1 MMTHNIK
8 SLSLLVASSLFA
20 GGAMANEDCG
30 CDFTLP
36 LSHYAF
42 DGAEQGIL
50 PGQTLCLAAGQR
62 GPMKLVNIHGTKSSP
77 VVVKNCGGVMETT
90 PFHYAMTIQQS
101 RHVKLSG
108 TGDADYHYGIRLGGT
123 LGIERL
129 SSDIEVNN
137 VEIYQADFA
146 GIMAKTDPTCE
157 SDTQAGNFTLEN
169 LNIHHNWIHNT
180 QRGEGMYLGY
190 TGLYRTLVCD
200 GTEQKVYPH
209 DLQGLR
215 VQHNVVHNSAAE
227 GIQANSLTRDTV
239 ISDNQ
244 VSLYGQDP
252 FAAYQNNGIQIG
264 GDQVLLANN
273 VIDTGSGN
281 GVIAIGKDIRIEN
294 NTIVNAGSYGIF
306 ADNRPGEGTQMGQAG
321 LPHQYINNT
330 IIDSGEEGIRS
341 YVRLTDGANVVRGNV
356 MINDGS
362 PNQYGAARFI
372 HYLNN
377 DVLREE
383 ENNHHIVRD

>member
-1 MMTHNIK
+1 MKHKVKCINLLVT
-8 SLSLLVASSLFA
+8 SSLLA
-20 GGAMANEDCG
+20 GGAMASEECG

-36 LSHYAF
+36 SSHYAF

-50 PGQTLCLAAGQR
+50 PGQTLCLAAGER
-62 GPMKLVNIHGTKSSP
+62 GPMKLINIHGTEAEP
-77 VVVKNCGGVMETT
+77 VVVKNCGGVVETT
-90 PFHYAMTIQQS
+90 PYHYAITVQQS
-101 RHVKLSG
+101 SHLKLSG
-108 TGDADYHYGIRLGGT
+108 TGDANNYYGIRLGGT
-123 LGIERL
+123 LGIERR

-137 VEIYQADFA
+137 IEIYRADFA

-157 SDTQAGNFTLEN
+157 PDTHAGNYTLAN

-180 QRGEGMYLGY
+180 EGGEGMYLGY
-190 TGLYRTLVCD
+190 TGAYRTLVCD
-200 GTEQKVYPH
+200 GVEQRVYPH

-215 VQHNVVHNSAAE
+215 VQHNLVQNTAAE
-227 GIQANSLTRDTV
+227 GIQANSLTQDTL
-239 ISDNQ
+239 ISDNR

-264 GDQVLLANN
+264 GDHVALENN

-281 GVIAIGKDIRIEN
+281 GVIAIGQDIRIKN
-294 NTIVNAGSYGIF
+294 NTILNAGSYGIF
-306 ADNRPGEGTQMGQAG
+306 ADNRPAPDTPMGQAG

-330 IIDSGEEGIRS
+330 IIDSAQEGIRS
-341 YVRLTDGANVVRGNV
+341 YVRLTDGANLVWGNI

-377 DVLREE
+377 DVLRDEQ
-383 ENNHHIVRD
+383 NNHHIIRN